1 MSDEKKLRTYMQIG
15 DSRLLNIRVI
25 LDENIVY
32 EGMVEDAPAE
42 IKKLKYSSVNM
53 GNPIECYVYS
63 ELN

>member
-1 MSDEKKLRTYMQIG
+1 MQIG